1 MAAAVSCS
9 EAAPFPKPTDGF
21 GGSMVMEETVGFW
34 KKPVQLT
41 ARAKA
46 ASAVKAPA
54 GRSLFFVDDI
64 VIRDSLGA
72 LP

>member
-1 MAAAVSCS
+1 
-9 EAAPFPKPTDGF
+9 
-21 GGSMVMEETVGFW
+21 MVMEETVGFW